1 MAEEKGRTALIS
13 AVKSVITT
21 VMPGA
26 TVMDLPSVISPEV
39 VAITAFDAS
48 DTRAPGELAN
58 AFIAHLRADD
68 WAIDDRQLDAA
79 EPTFHAAKSELDA
92 AEPTFHAAKSELGG
106 GAFTVQTAAVSFN
119 GVADQG

>member
-48 DTRAPGELAN
+48 DTRAPGELAD

-68 WAIDDRQLDAA
+68 WAIDDRQL
-79 EPTFHAAKSELDA
+79 KA

-119 GVADQG
+119 GVADHG